1 MAMTDMQQYIVE
13 EWAEEYQRGRLARR
27 EFLRRIVL
35 MAGSVALATPMLQSL
50 GLSAAASE
58 IAAAA
63 SGEALLIAQASGVT
77 VSPDDPAI
85 QAEMVTYTRGG
96 GAAPGIAY
104 LAQPRGGGPFPGVIV
119 IHENRGLL
127 DHFKDVARRLAKA
140 GYIGLA
146 VDLLAHEGG
155 TARFSDLA
163 QASAILGRTPPEQL
177 MAMLNDAVP
186 RLQAVPGARRDRIG
200 AMGYCFG
207 GGMVWR
213 FATQN
218 ADLRAAVPFYGSN
231 PPIGDV
237 PKIKAAV
244 LAMYGALDTR
254 LNAGIP
260 AVREALANARV
271 VHEIVV
277 YPDADHGFF
286 NDTGGQRYKEDAAK
300 AAWTRTLAWF
310 DRYLKGV

>member
-1 MAMTDMQQYIVE
+1 MAMTDMQQYIVG
-13 EWAEEYQRGRLARR
+13 EWAEDYQRGRLARR
-27 EFLRRIVL
+27 EFLRRIFL
-35 MAGSVALATPMLQSL
+35 MAGSAALAMPMLQSL
-50 GLSAAASE
+50 GLSASASE
-58 IAAAA
+58 IAEAA
-63 SGEALLIAQASGVT
+63 SGEALLTAQASGVT

-85 QAEMVTYTRGG
+85 QAEMVTYARGG
-96 GAAPGIAY
+96 SAAPGIAY

-127 DHFKDVARRLAKA
+127 EHFKDVARRLAKA

-146 VDLLAHEGG
+146 VDLASHEGG

-163 QASAILGRTPPEQL
+163 QVSAILGRTPPDQL

-200 AMGYCFG
+200 AMGFCFG

-244 LAMYGALDTR
+244 LAIYGALDSR
-254 LNAGIP
+254 LNEGIP
-260 AVREALANARV
+260 AVREAMQNARV
-271 VHEIVV
+271 LHEIVI
-277 YPDADHGFF
+277 YPNADHAFF
-286 NDTGGQRYKEDAAK
+286 NDIGQRYKEDAAK

-310 DRYLKGV
+310 DRHLKGA